1 MMTIGI
7 HANLGKPEVREILP
21 DLVDWLNARQV
32 RTVICGDLGSH
43 MPLDP
48 EKIETISQSEF
59 CLRSD
64 LVIVLGGDGTMLAAA
79 RLLGQHAKPLLG
91 INLGRLGFL
100 TATSPSNMYP
110 FLESVIRNEYQVE
123 KRMILDVAVAE
134 KGEESSYFALNEVVV
149 DRGGISRLIR
159 IHVHVNGEPFNI
171 YDADGIIVATPT
183 GSTAYSLASGGPIVH
198 PALDSILLTPVC
210 PHSLSERP
218 TILPPDS
225 KISIRVPSTEPE
237 ASLSIDGQITVA
249 MNPETEVRIR
259 KGSHHIHIVTLPDRS
274 FYDVLRKKL
283 GWGSRIRE

>member
-1 MMTIGI
+1 
-7 HANLGKPEVREILP
+7 
-21 DLVDWLNARQV
+21 
-32 RTVICGDLGSH
+32 

-198 PALDSILLTPVC
+198 PALESILLTPVC

-249 MNPETEVRIR
+249 MHPETEVRIR
-259 KGSHHIHIVTLPDRS
+259 KGSHYIHIVTLPDRS